1 MQKKQQ
7 NQKQKIAASKGCRI
21 TWQPTSW
28 ARLEVGDHQLFA
40 IRTTWN
46 TKQIRKSIG
55 NILYCKYYIIC
66 YTSYPFIEPVLSNYP
81 WSHFSWDS
89 FSGIWRAAVIKISL
103 ILFRKT
109 DDGSGSTTRFTI
121 TLEKADAC
129 LPLILQNQ
137 EDFWRTKNIHKNGY
151 YPQNANST
159 IATHIRQANE
169 NPSVSFPNPADFKF
183 LLFHNC

>member
-21 TWQPTSW
+21 TWQPTFW

-55 NILYCKYYIIC
+55 NILYCKYYIIS
-66 YTSYPFIEPVLSNYP
+66 YASYPGIPLYWTGLIKNI
-81 WSHFSWDS
+81 WSHFSWDF
-89 FSGIWRAAVIKISL
+89 FSGIWRATVIKISL

-137 EDFWRTKNIHKNGY
+137 EDFWRTTKCQFDHS
-151 YPQNANST
+151 NSH
-159 IATHIRQANE
+159 ATSQWKSI
-169 NPSVSFPNPADFKF
+169 SFLPISCRFYVFTVP
-183 LLFHNC
+183 